1 MKNVLMIVSLMA
13 LGFTATAQKW
23 SVDKAHSKVG
33 FSVVHLM
40 LSDVEGS
47 FKISDA
53 TLTAS
58 KDDFTDAQ
66 FELTADVNSVF
77 TEQERRDTHLKSPD
91 FFDAAKFS
99 SIIFKSNSF
108 KKVADRK
115 YKLTGEL
122 TMHGV
127 TKLVTLD
134 GTLNGVS
141 TNKAGKKI
149 AGFKFTGTLNRTA
162 FGVGSMPAAVVGEEI
177 ELKANGEFVQN

>member
-1 MKNVLMIVSLMA
+1 MKNVLMIVGLMA

-23 SVDKAHSKVG
+23 SVDKSHSKVG

-99 SIIFKSNSF
+99 SITFKSNSF